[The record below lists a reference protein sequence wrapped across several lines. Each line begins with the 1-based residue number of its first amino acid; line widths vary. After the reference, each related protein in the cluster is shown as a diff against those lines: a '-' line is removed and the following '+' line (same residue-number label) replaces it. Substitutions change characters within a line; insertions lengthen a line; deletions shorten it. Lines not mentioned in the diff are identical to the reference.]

1 MADTPNISMTGGI
14 RPTNGGGSN
23 RNFYSKQQDA
33 KKEKKAAKL
42 RVGEIVRGRISDR
55 IDEEMAFV
63 QIPTGTF
70 KAIVANNL
78 KKDDSILFKV
88 IEVEPDLILKVNEVS
103 TGSKENP
110 ANAKSIIRMLDI
122 ADDDFHVALVDSLI
136 LNRSNIIRDDV
147 LELYKAYVLIKESTK
162 KVPLNQILTMLIE
175 VQNSRLPLSKNLML
189 KLLPLFMSENLIGES
204 LNYIAKNLDQLPFE
218 LSNSI
223 EEYLVDIK
231 ENNYKKNNVFLLKQ
245 DKGKSFFELLDDVE
259 QISSEQ
265 DLGKMLFHV
274 SRLRE
279 LIASMSLWNLISF
292 TGKTSLHYIIP
303 YYFEQNYF
311 VIRITQRKI
320 TKGKQEPV
328 SFSFSVP
335 SENIGEIKNKVLA
348 FQNQLKVY
356 MQAENSRIVDSLE
369 KYQNDLTESLTKKDF
384 DLESLNIGLSEIKD
398 ELSEIS
404 KLGSGQNFTI
414 VV

>member
-14 RPTNGGGSN
+14 RPTNDGGSN
-23 RNFYSKQQDA
+23 RNYYSQQQTP

-70 KAIVANNL
+70 KAIVASNL
-78 KKDDSILFKV
+78 KKDDSMLFKV
-88 IEVEPDLILKVNEVS
+88 IEVEPELILKVHEVS
-103 TGSKENP
+103 TGSKDNP
-110 ANAKSIIRMLDI
+110 ANARAIIRMLDI
-122 ADDDFHVALVDSLI
+122 ADDDFHVALIESLI
-136 LNRSNIIRDDV
+136 QNRSNIVRDDV
-147 LELYKAYVLIKESTK
+147 LELYKAYVILKDSIKR
-162 KVPLNQILTMLIE
+162 VPLDQTLVMLTE

-189 KLLPLFMSENLIGES
+189 KLLPLFISENQIGES
-204 LNYIAKNLDQLPFE
+204 LNFVANNLDSLPE
-218 LSNSI
+218 VLKNSI
-223 EEYLVDIK
+223 EEYLLDIK
-231 ENNYKKNNVFLLKQ
+231 ENNYNKNNVFLLKQ
-245 DKGKSFFELLDDVE
+245 DKGKSFFELLNDIDE
-259 QISSEQ
+259 ISNEE
-265 DLGKMLFHV
+265 DLGRLTLHV
-274 SRLRE
+274 SRLRD

-303 YYFEQNYF
+303 YYFENNYF

-356 MQAENSRIVDSLE
+356 MQAENSRIVESLE
-369 KYQNDLTESLTKKDF
+369 KYQSDLTESLTKKDF
-384 DLESLNIGLSEIKD
+384 DLESLNIGLNEIKD
-398 ELSEIS
+398 ELGEIS